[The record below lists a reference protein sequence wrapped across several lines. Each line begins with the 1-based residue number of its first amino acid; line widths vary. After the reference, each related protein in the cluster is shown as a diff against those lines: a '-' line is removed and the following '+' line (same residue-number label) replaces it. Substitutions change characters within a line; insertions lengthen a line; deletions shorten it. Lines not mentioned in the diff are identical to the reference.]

1 MPEHYRDVCPQDGVS
16 GILRK
21 VQEPGADHPGQG
33 GRYGEETTGASDN
46 DKRVVGR
53 LCMIPTGALLALMAL
68 LCVSMAFGFSMG
80 ILSGKAKERR
90 KTDENTE
97 ISDDTEWE
105 D

>member
-1 MPEHYRDVCPQDGVS
+1 MQEHGRDICPQDGVS
-16 GILRK
+16 GLLRK
-21 VQEPGADHPGQG
+21 VQEPGADHTGQG
-33 GRYGEETTGASDN
+33 GRYGEGTAGASDN

-68 LCVSMAFGFSMG
+68 FCVSVAFGFSIG
-80 ILSGKAKERR
+80 FLSGKAKEQR

-97 ISDDTEWE
+97 IADDTEWE